1 MRMFSGFALAMLAS
15 GVFATHA
22 AAGSQSYCEVF
33 AKDFA
38 DGRTTD
44 VDLWQKSYR
53 NAFNDCMNQYTATAP
68 VAVAK
73 KPLQKDVEA
82 PLNPP
87 EVVAETPQRT
97 LLKPLDPTAEKS
109 KAAPALVPG
118 SEAWNEYCAAKYV
131 SFNPDTGTYNSRT
144 GKERRCV
151 VTQ

>member
-1 MRMFSGFALAMLAS
+1 MRMFGQLALAMLVS

-22 AAGSQSYCEVF
+22 AASSQSYCEIF

-44 VDLWQKSYR
+44 VDLWQKSYH
-53 NAFNDCMNQYTATAP
+53 NAFNDCMNQYTAAAP
-68 VAVAK
+68 VAAAK
-73 KPLQKDVEA
+73 KPLQQSTTV

-87 EVVAETPQRT
+87 ETEVSVATV
-97 LLKPLDPTAEKS
+97 
-109 KAAPALVPG
+109 KAAEVVKPVLVPG

-144 GKERRCV
+144 GKERRCI

>member
-1 MRMFSGFALAMLAS
+1 MRTFPGFALAVLAS
-15 GVFATHA
+15 GIFAAPAFAST
-22 AAGSQSYCEVF
+22 QSYCEIF

-53 NAFNDCMNQYTATAP
+53 NAFNDCMNQYTAAAP
-68 VAVAK
+68 QVAPK
-73 KPLQKDVEA
+73 KPLQKDVQA
-82 PLNPP
+82 PVKPP
-87 EVVAETPQRT
+87 EVEVVAETSKRT
-97 LLKPLDPTAEKS
+97 LLKPPDPTAETS
-109 KAAPALVPG
+109 KPVLAPG